1 MLMSLTLDNPVA
13 IIVSILVILILVADI
28 VAGYKKGFL
37 ESGVKF
43 LKTVIAMLIAYFCKA
58 PLSKYLYLNFPFFK
72 LSGIFKGVTAVNIL
86 LYEVIAFFVVF
97 ILVLVILNIISG
109 ILKLDEKILRLV
121 SIIGVPNK
129 IMGAIIGG
137 LKSLVFLYF
146 ALSIFFVV
154 SNFMKLDTGE
164 SLGDYIV
171 EMPVL
176 KNTFGS
182 VLDSFDQI
190 SDLAV
195 EYENIQDK
203 EQLNN
208 ESIDILLKYDIIT
221 EENLE
226 LLIKA
231 GKVQYTVNNAEEQKD
246 LVDELYESIIKQ

>member
-13 IIVSILVILILVADI
+13 LIVSILVILILIADI

-43 LKTVIAMLIAYFCKA
+43 LKTVVAMLIAYFCKA
-58 PLSKYLYLNFPFFK
+58 PLSSYLYLNFPFFK

-97 ILVLVILNIISG
+97 ILVLIILNIISS
-109 ILKLDEKILRLV
+109 ILKLDEKVLRLV

-137 LKSLVFLYF
+137 LKSIVFLYF

-203 EQLNN
+203 EKLNN

-231 GKVQYTVNNAEEQKD
+231 GKVQYTVDNAEEQKG